1 MKGKVMD
8 KDTLVTLLKY
18 KLWAD
23 TATLQSIQE
32 TDDSIHPE
40 KHHLML
46 RLMNHIY
53 VVDRI
58 FQANMTSQQHG
69 YTALNTPETPLVEE
83 LRVNMRECTE
93 WYIERVSAMQDA
105 DLAEVIRFQFVDGGK
120 GEMKSLDM
128 INHVLFHGTYHRGAV
143 GWLISECGGIP
154 PKDVMTVFLRDHN
167 H

>member
-1 MKGKVMD
+1 MD
-8 KDTLVTLLKY
+8 KDTLVALLKY

-40 KHHLML
+40 KRHLML

-69 YTALNTPETPLVEE
+69 YTALNTPETPSVEE
-83 LRVNMRECTE
+83 L
-93 WYIERVSAMQDA
+93 
-105 DLAEVIRFQFVDGGK
+105 
-120 GEMKSLDM
+120 
-128 INHVLFHGTYHRGAV
+128 
-143 GWLISECGGIP
+143 
-154 PKDVMTVFLRDHN
+154 
-167 H
+167 

>member
-1 MKGKVMD
+1 MD
-8 KDTLVTLLKY
+8 KDTLVALLKY

-40 KHHLML
+40 KRHLML

-58 FQANMTSQQHG
+58 FQANMTSRQHG
-69 YTALNTPETPLVEE
+69 YSALNTPETPSVEE
-83 LRVNMRECTE
+83 LRVNMRECIE

-105 DLAEVIRFQFVDGGK
+105 DFAKVIRFQFVDGGE
-120 GEMKSLDM
+120 GQMKLLDM
-128 INHVLFHGTYHRGAV
+128 INHVLFDGTYHRGAV

-154 PKDVMTVFLRDHN
+154 PKDVVTVFLRDHN